1 MTAFDGFDLVDT
13 RVAGALEEIAAA
25 TRPNYLDDIF
35 KVTAHTRQRPRW
47 TFFERW
53 LPMDTAI
60 SRSAGRFRLPVRPIL
75 VILVIALLAAIA
87 VAFAGSRH
95 RPAPPFGPAENG
107 MIALGGDDI
116 YVRDTS
122 TARAGCSSAVP
133 VSRPAPASRRTASCV
148 AFDNISNNIDH
159 LWVANADG
167 SNQRQIFD
175 DDVSKSWTTWSGDS
189 QHLSIVGGFGATPS
203 LWIASVDGTPARKV
217 PLGDL
222 VPNRQAV
229 WDPQVPGQLLIRAAK
244 PGDAIGLYYVRD
256 DGTDLRPLP
265 TPWPQVFGIDW
276 DLSGITMSDDGQHI
290 AMNVITEV
298 PGGDPDGY
306 YRIGLVDRD
315 GSNPRILPGPADL
328 AINEGW
334 PAFSPDGKWIATQR
348 FTWAHAGGAAQA
360 SLAVGPA
367 DGSAVGH
374 DVVPMF
380 TSTNTEV
387 DPSWTPDSSRLIAWL
402 AGPKQAFSIDPATGA
417 SAAPA
422 VGQRSAGLPTGR
434 ALNTGSPDAGPGS
447 SRVRHQRHWPHAA
460 QPHDSQRANW
470 SSGTQPRLRLGDR
483 TSGSGRPSGM
493 TPIGTNSS
501 GMPR

>member
-1 MTAFDGFDLVDT
+1 
-13 RVAGALEEIAAA
+13 
-25 TRPNYLDDIF
+25 
-35 KVTAHTRQRPRW
+35 
-47 TFFERW
+47 
-53 LPMDTAI
+53 MDTAI
-60 SRSAGRFRLPVRPIL
+60 SRSAGRFRLPVRPLL

-87 VAFAGSRH
+87 VAYAGSRH

-116 YVRDTS
+116 YVRETLEGTS
-122 TARAGCSSAVP
+122 RLLIGGPGQQAGPGFSPDGQLLAY
-133 VSRPAPASRRTASCV
+133 
-148 AFDNISNNIDH
+148 DNIVDKVDH

-167 SNQRQIFD
+167 SNPRQIFD

-189 QHLSIVGGFGATPS
+189 QHLSIVGGFGASPS

-229 WDPQVPGQLLIRAAK
+229 WDPQVPGRLLIRAAK
-244 PGDAIGLYYVRD
+244 PGAAIGLYYVLD

-265 TPWPQVFGIDW
+265 TPWPQVFGIGW

-298 PGGDPDGY
+298 RGGNPDGY
-306 YRIGLVDRD
+306 YRIGLIDRD

-334 PAFSPDGKWIATQR
+334 PTFSPDGKWIATQR
-348 FTWAHAGGAAQA
+348 FTWADAGGAAQA
-360 SLAVGPA
+360 SLAVMPA

-374 DVVPMF
+374 DVVPTF
-380 TSTNTEV
+380 TSMNAEV

-402 AGPKQAFSIDPATGA
+402 AGPKQAFSIDPVTGDSEPLPWA
-417 SAAPA
+417 SDLPA
-422 VGQRSAGLPTGR
+422 YQR
-434 ALNTGSPDAGPGS
+434 
-447 SRVRHQRHWPHAA
+447 VVH
-460 QPHDSQRANW
+460 
-470 SSGTQPRLRLGDR
+470 
-483 TSGSGRPSGM
+483 
-493 TPIGTNSS
+493 
-501 GMPR
+501 